1 MRLAHS
7 AGISTF
13 VTGGTG
19 GVHRGGEITM
29 DVSSDLTEL
38 ARTPIVVVSAGVKS
52 ILDIS
57 RTLETLETF
66 GVPTVSF
73 GTDDFPAFFSPSS
86 GILTPARVDSA
97 DEVARAYCTNRLLG
111 MTNGMLVA
119 VPNMDPA
126 GESVEK
132 AIQETLVEADDMGI
146 QGRDVTPYI
155 LKRVCEKTGES
166 LFCGINAVS
175 SLFSIE
181 LLLEIRRR

>member
-1 MRLAHS
+1 MRLAHF

-19 GVHRGGEITM
+19 GVHRGGETTM

-38 ARTPIVVVSAGVKS
+38 GRTPIVVVSAGVKS

-86 GILTPARVDSA
+86 GVPSPTRVDSSEEIA
-97 DEVARAYCTNRLLG
+97 SAFWTTRALG
-111 MTNGMLVA
+111 MPNGMLVA
-119 VPNMDPA
+119 VPNTDPA
-126 GESVEK
+126 GEAVEQ
-132 AIQETLVEADDMGI
+132 AIQETLREADDLGI

-155 LKRVCEKTGES
+155 LKRVSEKTS
-166 LFCGINAVS
+166 K
-175 SLFSIE
+175 
-181 LLLEIRRR
+181 